1 MVYVMRALL
10 AHLLVAS
17 LNRKLGFITKHVQCL
32 GTRLA
37 ITYYASLPVWH
48 ARLSLIHP
56 WRHSHVGEGII
67 RWGSYRP
74 KLVPIYVPISC
85 IHALPLFN
93 SDIFNLHSA
102 HISLHT

>member
-17 LNRKLGFITKHVQCL
+17 LNRKLGFITKYVQCL

-56 WRHSHVGEGII
+56 RGVTHT
-67 RWGSYRP
+67 WGRESFDGVVIGLNWCQYTF
-74 KLVPIYVPISC
+74 LY
-85 IHALPLFN
+85 HAYMHCHRN
-93 SDIFNLHSA
+93 
-102 HISLHT
+102 